1 VAYGDAKTACLFPFL
16 TLRNI
21 LRGKLPEMETSSQ
34 IRHIRFGAFEVDLSS
49 GELFKHGIRIKVQD
63 QPFQILT
70 MLLERPGVLIPREEL
85 RRKLWTDD
93 TFVDFDAGMNA
104 AVRRLRD
111 ALNDSAD
118 NPRYIET
125 LPRHGY
131 RFIAETETV
140 FAEIDAAVSIISPP
154 IAVPAAS
161 LPGDTSPSPQ
171 SAVSPERRSPT
182 RFWVS
187 AMAATVGVVLFVG
200 FGIADWR
207 HRIFRTHASPRIQ
220 SIAVLPF
227 KNLSGDPEQEYFVD
241 GMTDALMTDLAQ
253 TNSLRVISS
262 SSSMR
267 YKGSTKTVREI
278 GNELKVDAVIE
289 GAVVR
294 SGDDVRVDAQLIET
308 SDDRHL
314 WAKTYKRKI
323 RDVLALQ
330 GDISLA
336 ITNEIQARLTP
347 LGQTRL
353 ATARPINPDAYSAYL
368 LGRYYLERGT
378 RESLEK
384 SRSYYEQAVQLDPGY
399 ALSWAGLA
407 DAHRLLGGGGFVPLD
422 EAVRKARDA
431 AERALE
437 LDPDLPEA
445 NAAMGSIHMWVDWD
459 WDASQASYDRALAV
473 EPGNISALRGAAR
486 LAADLGRFDHA
497 LLLARQA
504 VERDPLNPRSQRL
517 AGDIARYAGRLD
529 EALAAFEK
537 AAELD
542 PHGPLVEISIGW
554 IYLERSRPQEALA
567 AMEQEKGP
575 EYRTPGFAMAYYAL
589 LRGKESDA
597 ALAETIKN
605 YGGTGAFQIAEVYA
619 FRGEIDTALSWLERA
634 YAQRDGALT
643 VIKGDPLLRSLESDP
658 RYNALLKRMHLPA

>member
-1 VAYGDAKTACLFPFL
+1 LDLFLSQVLRIILTA
-16 TLRNI
+16 N
-21 LRGKLPEMETSSQ
+21 LPDMSTTSQ
-34 IRHIRFGAFEVDLSS
+34 FGRIRFGAFEADLASN
-49 GELFKHGIRIKVQD
+49 ELFKHGIRIKIQD
-63 QPFQILT
+63 QPFQILA
-70 MLLERPGVLIPREEL
+70 MLLDRPGRLVTREEL
-85 RRKLWTDD
+85 RRKLWADN

-104 AVRRLRD
+104 AIRRLRD
-111 ALNDSAD
+111 ALSDSAD

-131 RFIAETETV
+131 RFIASTQDVLSSRPGPNEGLIPAGLSSTPQVRMPPSRKWVWALLILVTASAGV
-140 FAEIDAAVSIISPP
+140 TLAA
-154 IAVPAAS
+154 A
-161 LPGDTSPSPQ
+161 L
-171 SAVSPERRSPT
+171 
-182 RFWVS
+182 
-187 AMAATVGVVLFVG
+187 
-200 FGIADWR
+200 WR
-207 HRIFRTHASPRIQ
+207 HRFFTTRAATGIRSV
-220 SIAVLPF
+220 AVLPF

-262 SSSMR
+262 TSSMR
-267 YKGSTKTVREI
+267 YKGSTKTVQEI

-294 SGDDVRVDAQLIET
+294 TGDDVRVDAQLIET

-368 LGRYYLERGT
+368 LGRYYLERGK
-378 RESLEK
+378 RENLEK

-459 WDASQASYDRALAV
+459 WDASQVFYDRALAV

-554 IYLERSRPQEALA
+554 VYLEQSRPQEALA

-575 EYRTPGFAMAYYAL
+575 EYRLPGFAMAYHAL
-589 LRGKESDA
+589 LRGRESDA

-605 YGGTGAFQIAEVYA
+605 YGDTGAFQIAEVYA
-619 FRGEIDTALSWLERA
+619 FRGEIDSAFYWLERA
-634 YAQRDGALT
+634 YAQRDGAFT
-643 VIKGDPLLRSLESDP
+643 VIKGDPLLKSLEPDP